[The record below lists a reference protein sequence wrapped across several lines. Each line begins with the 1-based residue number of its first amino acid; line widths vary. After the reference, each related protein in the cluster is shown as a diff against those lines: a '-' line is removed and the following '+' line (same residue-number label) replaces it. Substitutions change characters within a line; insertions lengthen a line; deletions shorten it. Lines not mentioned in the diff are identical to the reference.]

1 MYDGQLDGCK
11 VEICV
16 KIGSSNSQ
24 CVHPSF
30 LYCSFADLMGKIVFW
45 L

>member
-16 KIGSSNSQ
+16 KIGSGNSL

-30 LYCSFADLMGKIVFW
+30 LYWPFADMMEKTVLW